1 MSTPI
6 TSCYTLEL
14 GDSYGWHYNS
24 DMKIAKIAATGKIV
38 ELVRV
43 AQEVKFSDELGW
55 LLIDPDL
62 GAPDMTGS
70 KRPNIRWIPASTRFE
85 WVRDVTSLALTVN
98 S

>member
-1 MSTPI
+1 
-6 TSCYTLEL
+6 
-14 GDSYGWHYNS
+14 
-24 DMKIAKIAATGKIV
+24 MKIAKIAATGKIV

-43 AQEVKFSDELGW
+43 AREVKFSDEIGW

-70 KRPNIRWIPASTRFE
+70 KRPNIKWIPASTRFE